1 MNGSGVLMLAVGL
14 VAGLML
20 GQALKVCPTA
30 TGVPPKG
37 TNFWDVLVAGL
48 PNREG
53 HLRLMRVALAL
64 AAGVAVGLAL
74 AFRIPTDVEG
84 VVLRARR
91 ARGPRSRR

>member
-30 TGVPPKG
+30 TGVPPKS

-48 PNREG
+48 P
-53 HLRLMRVALAL
+53 VAKDI
-64 AAGVAVGLAL
+64 
-74 AFRIPTDVEG
+74 FD
-84 VVLRARR
+84 
-91 ARGPRSRR
+91 